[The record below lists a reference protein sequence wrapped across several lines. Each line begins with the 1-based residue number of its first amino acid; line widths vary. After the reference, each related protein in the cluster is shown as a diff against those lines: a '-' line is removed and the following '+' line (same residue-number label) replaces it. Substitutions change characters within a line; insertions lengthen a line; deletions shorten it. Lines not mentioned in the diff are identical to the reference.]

1 MKERSARV
9 IMAMTLGA
17 AAWLDGEWTGSCR
30 AQGTG
35 LFVFPHVDAH
45 GRGIPGVT
53 RPMMMAG
60 TGMMGMGGMGMPMAN
75 PNWTGAAAMFAPEL
89 LMRGGMMQGM
99 GAMPMAGTPQPG
111 LQAAFASG
119 RASPSPRRDVA
130 AAGGDDGKADARLL
144 EFQKQE
150 ARKGSPGAQR
160 ALAARYEKGDGV
172 ERSDEIAKAWREA
185 ADRSERMATMAG
197 ELGR

>member
-1 MKERSARV
+1 
-9 IMAMTLGA
+9 MAMTLGA

-89 LMRGGMMQGM
+89 LMRGGMMPGMGM
-99 GAMPMAGTPQPG
+99 GAMPMAGAPQPG

-119 RASPSPRRDVA
+119 RASAGRGRDVA
-130 AAGGDDGKADARLL
+130 ASGNDMAADARLL

-160 ALAARYEKGDGV
+160 ALAARYERGDGV